1 MVGSL
6 WSAKVK
12 LPKPTRG
19 LGLPESHYVPLDTL
33 TEQLDE
39 VYRAYD
45 ALDASAIVVNDH
57 TALRDDAMPF
67 AGLNEGLNIPTES
80 LVQGYQLQTTG

>member
-1 MVGSL
+1 VNIPI
-6 WSAKVK
+6 APDVVD
-12 LPKPTRG
+12 P
-19 LGLPESHYVPLDTL
+19 
-33 TEQLDE
+33 LDE
-39 VYRAYD
+39 VYRDYD

-57 TALRDDAMPF
+57 TAFRDDAMSF